1 MENTAGIKVIKGYVM
16 IGKIPFYGF
25 GAGGVFYLLF
35 VGLLAEFFFPICHD
49 ESAIGLGVKVW
60 MTRATLKP

>member
-1 MENTAGIKVIKGYVM
+1 M

-35 VGLLAEFFFPICHD
+35 VGLLAEFFFLICHD
-49 ESAIGLGVKVW
+49 ESAIGLGFKV
-60 MTRATLKP
+60 